1 MLFELNIDLE
11 EEKCPVRTQG
21 NNRTPPLITL
31 FVIDS
36 VEKKGTD
43 NTVRHIIYIKRFAL
57 S

>member
-1 MLFELNIDLE
+1 LFELNIDLE
-11 EEKCPVRTQG
+11 EEKCHVRTQG
-21 NNRTPPLITL
+21 NNRTPPVITL